1 MSLYPSIQDITRS
14 VLQEVEAEQRVKTAA
29 AQTAMNG
36 TEEMCQ
42 TTLGRDLQKL
52 AAACRLEAQR
62 PVHVTIND
70 VQGFIERCQN
80 L

>member
-42 TTLGRDLQKL
+42 TTL
-52 AAACRLEAQR
+52 
-62 PVHVTIND
+62 
-70 VQGFIERCQN
+70 
-80 L
+80 